1 LIEEVV
7 RETNEKFARVEN
19 VRKFRL
25 IPKELDHEDGELT
38 ATQKVKRSSLHDMF
52 GHLVDDMYGNAV
64 GFVIIYRATDVVNF
78 AQPALMILGA
88 YYTSWFVHNIGL
100 PFPVAVIAAML
111 TMAVIAAL
119 CERIALRPMVGEP
132 PFSAAM
138 VTVGIFFVLFT
149 VAFRLIG
156 TNVVTVGDPWGL
168 ERVNLLGVNV
178 FQVNVAQIVISL
190 TAIAAIGIFIK
201 RSRVGLAM
209 RATALDQEV
218 ALAQGVNVGRM
229 FGLSWAI
236 SGALA
241 ALAGMLIGTGA
252 GGVDALSALIA
263 LKALPVIILGGL
275 DSIQG
280 SVYAGL
286 VIGVA
291 ESLTRTYQPE
301 YAPFLGANFDVAVP
315 YVIMILVL
323 MVRPY
328 GMFGTPEVQR
338 V

>member
-1 LIEEVV
+1 MEELILSLV
-7 RETNEKFARVEN
+7 RGLGVGSTYA
-19 VRKFRL
+19 L
-25 IPKELDHEDGELT
+25 L
-38 ATQKVKRSSLHDMF
+38 
-52 GHLVDDMYGNAV
+52 AV

-88 YYTSWFVHNIGL
+88 YYTSWYVHSIGL
-100 PFPVAVIAAML
+100 PFPVAVVAAMITMALIAA
-111 TMAVIAAL
+111 V

-138 VTVGIFFVLFT
+138 VTVGVFFVLFT
-149 VAFRLIG
+149 VAARLIG
-156 TNVVTVGDPWGL
+156 TNVITMGDPWGL
-168 ERVNLLGVNV
+168 SRVEVLGFSV
-178 FQVNVAQIVISL
+178 FQINLAQIVICMG
-190 TAIAAIGIFIK
+190 AIAAVGIFLK

-241 ALAGMLIGTGA
+241 ALAGMLIGTSA
-252 GGVDALSALIA
+252 GGVTALTALVA

-286 VIGVA
+286 LIGVA
-291 ESLTRTYQPE
+291 ESLTRTYQPGV
-301 YAPFLGANFDVAVP
+301 APFLGANFDVVVP
-315 YVIMILVL
+315 YVIMVLVL

-328 GMFGTPEVQR
+328 GMFGTREVQR

>member
-1 LIEEVV
+1 MEELILTIV
-7 RETNEKFARVEN
+7 RGFGIGSTYA
-19 VRKFRL
+19 L
-25 IPKELDHEDGELT
+25 I
-38 ATQKVKRSSLHDMF
+38 
-52 GHLVDDMYGNAV
+52 AV

-88 YYTSWFVHNIGL
+88 YYTSWWVHSIGL
-100 PFPVAVIAAML
+100 PFPVAVVAAML
-111 TMAVIAAL
+111 TVAL
-119 CERIALRPMVGEP
+119 IGAISERIALRPMVGEP

-138 VTVGIFFVLFT
+138 VTVGVFFVLFT
-149 VAFRLIG
+149 VASRLIG
-156 TNVVTVGDPWGL
+156 TNVITMGDPWGL
-168 ERVNLLGVNV
+168 ERVDLLGFSL
-178 FQVNVAQIVISL
+178 FQRNVAQIVISL
-190 TAIAAIGIFIK
+190 LAIAVVGVFLK

-236 SGALA
+236 AGGLA

-252 GGVDALSALIA
+252 GGVVPLTALVA

-286 VIGVA
+286 VIGTA
-291 ESLTRTYQPE
+291 ESLTRQYQPE
-301 YAPFLGANFDVAVP
+301 YAAFLGANFDVVVP
-315 YVIMILVL
+315 YVIMIIVL

>member
-1 LIEEVV
+1 VEELIASIV
-7 RETNEKFARVEN
+7 RGLGIGSTYA
-19 VRKFRL
+19 L
-25 IPKELDHEDGELT
+25 L
-38 ATQKVKRSSLHDMF
+38 
-52 GHLVDDMYGNAV
+52 AV

-88 YYTSWFVHNIGL
+88 YYTSLYVFNLGL
-100 PFPVAVIAAML
+100 PFPVAVVGAML

-119 CERIALRPMVGEP
+119 AERIALRPMVGEP

-138 VTVGIFFVLFT
+138 VTVGVFFVLL
-149 VAFRLIG
+149 VLAFRLIG
-156 TNVVTVGDPWGL
+156 TNVITVGDPWGL
-168 ERVNLLGVNV
+168 ERMDVLGIRV
-178 FQVNVAQIVISL
+178 FQVDVAKFVISMI
-190 TAIAAIGIFIK
+190 AIAAVGIFLK

-229 FGLSWAI
+229 FGLSWAM

-241 ALAGMLIGTGA
+241 ALAGMLIGTGS
-252 GGVDALSALIA
+252 GGVDATTALVA

-286 VIGVA
+286 IIGVA

-301 YAPFLGANFDVAVP
+301 FAPFLGANFDVVVP
-315 YVIMILVL
+315 YLIMIVVL

-328 GMFGTPEVQR
+328 GLFGTPEVQR

>member
-1 LIEEVV
+1 MEE
-7 RETNEKFARVEN
+7 
-19 VRKFRL
+19 L
-25 IPKELDHEDGELT
+25 IPVIVRGLGVGSTYAL
-38 ATQKVKRSSLHDMF
+38 L
-52 GHLVDDMYGNAV
+52 AV

-88 YYTSWFVHNIGL
+88 YYVSFYVFNLGM
-100 PFPVAVIAAML
+100 PFPVAVIASMI
-111 TMAVIAAL
+111 TMAAVAAL
-119 CERIALRPMVGEP
+119 TERIALRPMVGEP
-132 PFSAAM
+132 PFAAAM
-138 VTVGIFFVLFT
+138 VTFGVFVALFI

-156 TNVVTVGDPWGL
+156 TNVIVVGDPWGL
-168 ERVNLLGVNV
+168 ERMDFLGARVN
-178 FQVNVAQIVISL
+178 QVDIAKIVISMI
-190 TAIAAIGIFIK
+190 AIAIVGIFLK

-241 ALAGMLIGTGA
+241 ALAGMLIGTAA
-252 GGVDALSALIA
+252 GGVSPLVAFVA

-280 SVYAGL
+280 SVYAGII
-286 VIGVA
+286 IGLA
-291 ESLTRTYQPE
+291 ESFTRTYAGT
-301 YAPFLGANFDVAVP
+301 YAPWLGSNFDIVVP
-315 YVIMILVL
+315 YAIMIVVL

-328 GMFGTPEVQR
+328 GLFGTKEVVR

>member
-1 LIEEVV
+1 MTGLEELIAV
-7 RETNEKFARVEN
+7 
-19 VRKFRL
+19 L
-25 IPKELDHEDGELT
+25 IRGLGVGSTYAL
-38 ATQKVKRSSLHDMF
+38 L
-52 GHLVDDMYGNAV
+52 AV

-88 YYTSWFVHNIGL
+88 YYVSFYVFNIGM
-100 PFPVAVIAAML
+100 PFPIAVIASMA
-111 TMAVIAAL
+111 TMAAIAAL
-119 CERIALRPMVGEP
+119 TERVALRPMVGEP
-132 PFSAAM
+132 PFAAAM
-138 VTVGIFFVLFT
+138 VTFGVFVALFIL
-149 VAFRLIG
+149 AFRLIG
-156 TNVVTVGDPWGL
+156 TNVIVVGDPWGL
-168 ERVNLLGVNV
+168 ERTEFLGVI
-178 FQVNVAQIVISL
+178 VNQIDLAKIVISMI
-190 TAIAAIGIFIK
+190 AIAVVGVFLK

-241 ALAGMLIGTGA
+241 ALAGMLIGTAA
-252 GGVDALSALIA
+252 GGVSPLVAFVA

-286 VIGVA
+286 IIGVA
-291 ESLTRTYQPE
+291 ESLTRAYSGT
-301 YAPFLGANFDVAVP
+301 YAPWLGSNFDIVVP
-315 YVIMILVL
+315 YAIMIVVL

-328 GMFGTPEVQR
+328 GLFGTKEVVR